1 MSVTYK
7 VLKCKNPKGAAGTLY
22 ANDRAVKTGDY
33 DFDALADDIQYSTT
47 VTKADVIAVLTAAQA
62 YIKKGLL
69 AGQRVVLNELGALQI
84 QLKSNCFTQSAISG
98 DDFNPASYIKTV
110 YVRFRPDAKLIK
122 HIRADVSVKRLSST
136 LMP

>member
-1 MSVTYK
+1 MAVTYK
-7 VLKCKNPKGAAGTLY
+7 VLRCKNPKGSSGVQYAA
-22 ANDRAVKTGDY
+22 DRAVKTGDY

-47 VTKADVIAVLTAAQA
+47 VTKADVVAVLTAAQA

-69 AGQRVVLNELGALQI
+69 AGQRVVLDELGALQI
-84 QLKSNCFTQSAISG
+84 QLKGKCFAQSAISG
-98 DDFNPASYIKTV
+98 DDFNPASYIDNV

-122 HIRADVSVKRLSST
+122 HIRADVSVKRISST